1 MLKTT
6 LAEQGDLVDRLLN
19 ALPQG
24 KKFELEVLLK
34 EAETGCEIACKNTLI
49 NSISTKQFEHINR
62 ALGELRQDYELLQ
75 LKHSTLQRE
84 YGDIL

>member
-6 LAEQGDLVDRLLN
+6 LVEQGDLVDRLLS

-34 EAETGCEIACKNTLI
+34 EAETSCEIACKNTI
-49 NSISTKQFEHINR
+49 MSSVSTK
-62 ALGELRQDYELLQ
+62 
-75 LKHSTLQRE
+75 
-84 YGDIL
+84 